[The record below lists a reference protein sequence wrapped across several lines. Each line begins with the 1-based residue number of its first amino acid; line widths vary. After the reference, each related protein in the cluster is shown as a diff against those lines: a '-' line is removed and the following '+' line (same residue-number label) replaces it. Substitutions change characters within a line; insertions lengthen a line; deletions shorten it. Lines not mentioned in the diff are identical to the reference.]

1 MTPAFAT
8 PALPLSSSTSFTTPL
23 RTCRPR
29 RSAAAPVA
37 VMGFPSTSTYA
48 TGASSKVTIKVL
60 QKDRCTVVEVEKD
73 ENLRKALLAAKVDIY
88 TLGGKMRNCGGGGS
102 CGTCIVAVED
112 GFNSMNG
119 RSAKEE
125 VLLEGKPANFR
136 LACRTM
142 IHGDITVSTKPKG

>member
-8 PALPLSSSTSFTTPL
+8 STLPFASSSSLTTPL
-23 RTCRPR
+23 QTFRPR
-29 RSAAAPVA
+29 RTAFSPVA
-37 VMGFPSTSTYA
+37 VMGYPATSTYA

-60 QKDRCTVVEVEKD
+60 QKDRCTTVEVEKD

-102 CGTCIVAVED
+102 CGTCVVAVED
-112 GFNSMNG
+112 GVYSMNG

-125 VLLEGKPANFR
+125 ILLEGKPAHFR

-142 IHGDITVSTKPKG
+142 IHGDITVRTKPKA